1 MQSIGEPS
9 ERSIPSD
16 LHAVTLK
23 AFYSRLI
30 QRVCSSYREQ
40 SESSTD
46 EDMERLRQKWQEKL
60 ALYTGK
66 HTQSNAM
73 AEINSNGISTVGF
86 AGLSRDGDIEALDD
100 EDEFSIPSS
109 SNSSSH
115 SSLSSPIPSFIESEA
130 STEQITGR
138 PSAQVPSTATST
150 ASSIFS
156 KMLGTKRKL
165 HQLDGSV
172 SDDGDTVEWQDA
184 DVQEVVDTQFV
195 RMQQKSL
202 ETSTPPLAASMTE
215 THIEDN
221 AGSETEDEIL
231 HDIEEEKEDKASSSS
246 VDSAS
251 LLVSAQD
258 FSPVSGLSGINLP
271 LQLAAQYSKFIH
283 RGKRRGYFGQ
293 LHSIVL
299 TWPSRLAAKDSILP
313 GDMVWCCP
321 DSERGFLDEGEV
333 VKVVSLG
340 DTLDELKIERSNGA
354 ETTVQLHRV
363 RRLKE
368 YLIRK
373 GSVRFRSEQ

>member
-271 LQLAAQYSKFIH
+271 LQLAA
-283 RGKRRGYFGQ
+283 
-293 LHSIVL
+293 
-299 TWPSRLAAKDSILP
+299 KDSILP

>member
-23 AFYSRLI
+23 AFYSRVI

-184 DVQEVVDTQFV
+184 DVQEVRALLID
-195 RMQQKSL
+195 SL
-202 ETSTPPLAASMTE
+202 CRWL
-215 THIEDN
+215 
-221 AGSETEDEIL
+221 IL
-231 HDIEEEKEDKASSSS
+231 SS
-246 VDSAS
+246 
-251 LLVSAQD
+251 
-258 FSPVSGLSGINLP
+258 FGC
-271 LQLAAQYSKFIH
+271 SK
-283 RGKRRGYFGQ
+283 
-293 LHSIVL
+293 
-299 TWPSRLAAKDSILP
+299 
-313 GDMVWCCP
+313 
-321 DSERGFLDEGEV
+321 
-333 VKVVSLG
+333 KV
-340 DTLDELKIERSNGA
+340 
-354 ETTVQLHRV
+354 
-363 RRLKE
+363 
-368 YLIRK
+368 
-373 GSVRFRSEQ
+373 

>member
-184 DVQEVVDTQFV
+184 DVQE
-195 RMQQKSL
+195 QKSL

-271 LQLAAQYSKFIH
+271 LQLAAQYSK
-283 RGKRRGYFGQ
+283 
-293 LHSIVL
+293 
-299 TWPSRLAAKDSILP
+299 LAAKDSILP

-333 VKVVSLG
+333 VKVFSLG